1 MKNFRKHKQGWCRGE
16 RLSFK
21 TLKTGDSNVGV
32 DICQGNYLLI
42 DLFGE
47 MSVNFL
53 KSILSFLNIS
63 FMTTI
68 LKNS

>member
-1 MKNFRKHKQGWCRGE
+1 MKNIIKHKQRWCHAE
-16 RLSFK
+16 RLTFK

-32 DICQGNYLLI
+32 DSCQRNCLLI

-47 MSVNFL
+47 VSINLL